1 MLKKKYYTAVQIHEA
16 IDGVVDYSKHM
27 EIYRRL
33 AQMETED
40 VPEIKVGKWIPQPGG
55 GCCCSECGAYALDRA
70 DVQFIIL
77 SVETKFCYNCGAKM
91 DRWKQKSYADWEL
104 RRE

>member
-40 VPEIKVGKWIPQPGG
+40 VPERKVGKWIDYGVDLW
-55 GCCCSECGAYALDRA
+55 CSECGCRIDKCQISDYCP
-70 DVQFIIL
+70 
-77 SVETKFCYNCGAKM
+77 ECGAKM
-91 DRWKQKSYADWEL
+91 AGKEQKSYADWEL